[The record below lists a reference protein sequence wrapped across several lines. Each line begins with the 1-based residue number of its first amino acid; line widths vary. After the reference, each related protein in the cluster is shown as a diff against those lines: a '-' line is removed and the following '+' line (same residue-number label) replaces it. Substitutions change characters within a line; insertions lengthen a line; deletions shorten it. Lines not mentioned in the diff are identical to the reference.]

1 MNEPRMRDAGRPRIA
16 IFSGP
21 SGTIENTA
29 PLVTSNKARAK
40 YGLPLREGQ
49 RFDALR
55 PQRLAAPVTVL
66 VEQHSAHPLEADA
79 AELAAEPDG
88 YVDGAGRF
96 HRQRTGSDDRPVYE
110 VELRPED
117 GLYPLPYFGRQ
128 SGGEAWESECA
139 APRAAP
145 ESCRQTFYPDASRLV
160 EEIDRLGVGPDGRSS
175 QLSSMADFDF
185 VRAAPSGGYRSG
197 VAAET
202 RTDIGQGDVAPE
214 DLGVDY
220 FPYRPPHLRR
230 DPPLVNLAELTNRV
244 ATTMASGRYVAGL
257 WLESS
262 IGVEETTY
270 WLGLLIDTAAPIVGL
285 CAPESPHGV
294 TGNTGDR
301 NLVDAVS
308 YATSNVWADDD
319 GNDRVGPVIVSGG
332 VLLSARDAVK
342 TDARPGGL
350 VGLGGSGVVGNIART
365 ERPHLTYVPER
376 HSTHRSEV
384 RLSTL
389 PRTVAGVRRSGAEA
403 SIATIEVSTR
413 DDGGLIPTALP
424 NVWISK
430 HGRYVAGEETFVHD
444 RIDRALDESPL
455 AGLVAEGET
464 PYGGMDWPI
473 EGALRRA
480 SFSGLPVVKVS
491 RGTAEGFVTTD
502 TVPLGIAGGNL
513 SAPKAR
519 LLLMAC
525 LLRYGALP
533 AAADPATPTPDEV
546 AATKSALAEYQH
558 VFDTH

>member
-1 MNEPRMRDAGRPRIA
+1 VVPIVPIPNKPDLAGVGE
-16 IFSGP
+16 S
-21 SGTIENTA
+21 
-29 PLVTSNKARAK
+29 
-40 YGLPLREGQ
+40 
-49 RFDALR
+49 
-55 PQRLAAPVTVL
+55 
-66 VEQHSAHPLEADA
+66 
-79 AELAAEPDG
+79 ELAAIVPIQDIINKNAINMML
-88 YVDGAGRF
+88 AGEF
-96 HRQRTGSDDRPVYE
+96 SAFRQKYATNIT
-110 VELRPED
+110 L
-117 GLYPLPYFGRQ
+117 
-128 SGGEAWESECA
+128 
-139 APRAAP
+139 
-145 ESCRQTFYPDASRLV
+145 
-160 EEIDRLGVGPDGRSS
+160 EIDPDTGK
-175 QLSSMADFDF
+175 
-185 VRAAPSGGYRSG
+185 
-197 VAAET
+197 
-202 RTDIGQGDVAPE
+202 
-214 DLGVDY
+214 
-220 FPYRPPHLRR
+220 
-230 DPPLVNLAELTNRV
+230 PLEP
-244 ATTMASGRYVAGL
+244 
-257 WLESS
+257 W
-262 IGVEETTY
+262 
-270 WLGLLIDTAAPIVGL
+270 
-285 CAPESPHGV
+285 
-294 TGNTGDR
+294 
-301 NLVDAVS
+301 
-308 YATSNVWADDD
+308 
-319 GNDRVGPVIVSGG
+319 VI
-332 VLLSARDAVK
+332 AH
-342 TDARPGGL
+342 GGL

-533 AAADPATPTPDEV
+533 PAEDPANPTPDEV
-546 AATKSALAEYQH
+546 AATKSALAAYQH